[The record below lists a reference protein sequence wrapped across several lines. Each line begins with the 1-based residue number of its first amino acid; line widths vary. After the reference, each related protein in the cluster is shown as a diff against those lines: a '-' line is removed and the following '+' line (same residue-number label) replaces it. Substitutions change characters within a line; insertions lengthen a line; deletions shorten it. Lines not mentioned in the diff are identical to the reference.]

1 VANKKKDFKG
11 DPGGLIGDA
20 IWSAVKP
27 LYREAK
33 KRERDVARAARVSAS
48 RIYHAPE
55 PKVSQKDIVFE
66 ILPQAITN
74 AGADFNARDLYY
86 ASRTLAYADDE
97 WESGKELNYGYFS
110 QTLLTEYQEL
120 NGPIEG
126 LWRDPRGNLHE
137 PHTGKSVALGTRE
150 VAAYAFPDYVFDKI
164 LYVEKEG
171 ELSKL
176 KAARLADRYD
186 MAIGSGKGQPTEAVR
201 TLFERA
207 EGGDYQLFVFHDA
220 DLDGYDIAR
229 VMAEETRRMPGYS
242 VDVVDIGLTVEDA
255 LEMGLESEPFY
266 RKKDISLELRMRL
279 SDVARAY
286 LYRRDRI
293 RGGIRGERFELNA
306 ILPDTR
312 RIEYIERKLEENG
325 VRPKLIPPDEVLAE
339 KGKELYRKKFD
350 GWVDEIISE
359 TLGVPALKA
368 TKAEEFE
375 GRFKLQDARA
385 RIEECFERD
394 DTQSWRDALNGN
406 LQAAYEAKHKAALEK
421 AVRESVRNTV
431 ADDERDNREERA

>member
-20 IWSAVKP
+20 MWSAVKP
-27 LYREAK
+27 LYKEAK
-33 KRERDVARAARVSAS
+33 KRERDAARAARVSAS
-48 RIYHAPE
+48 RTYYALD
-55 PKVSQKDIVFE
+55 PKISQKDIVFE

-86 ASRTLAYADDE
+86 ASRTLAYAHDE

-176 KAARLADRYD
+176 KAARLAERYD
-186 MAIGSGKGQPTEAVR
+186 MAICSGKGQPTEAVR

-220 DLDGYDIAR
+220 DLDGYDITR

-242 VDVVDIGLTVEDA
+242 VDVIDIGLTVEDA

-266 RKKDISLELRMRL
+266 RKKDITWELLMRL
-279 SDVARAY
+279 SEVAREC
-286 LYRRDRI
+286 LYQKDSYR
-293 RGGIRGERFELNA
+293 GIRGERFELNA

-312 RIEYIERKLEENG
+312 RIEYIERKLKENG
-325 VRPKLIPPDEVLAE
+325 VRGKVIPPDDALKERREAMYREKVEGWVEEIIAEVLSTDVLKDKIVE
-339 KGKELYRKKFD
+339 DFEEPFGLD
-350 GWVDEIISE
+350 GAREWIEQ
-359 TLGVPALKA
+359 G
-368 TKAEEFE
+368 FE
-375 GRFKLQDARA
+375 
-385 RIEECFERD
+385 D
-394 DTQSWRDALNGN
+394 DRSKSWRSVLEE
-406 LQAAYEAKHKAALEK
+406 QLEK
-421 AVRESVRNTV
+421 LHEDNHKDDMSDAVREHVRKSVSEE
-431 ADDERDNREERA
+431 DE